1 MIEALDRSVETTYCT
16 PTFEGIHEMTVNGNP
31 LAAMQALWLFGHDE
45 SVRGDP

>member
-1 MIEALDRSVETTYCT
+1 MIEALDRSVETKYCT
-16 PTFEGIHEMTVNGNP
+16 LTFEGIHEMTVNGNP